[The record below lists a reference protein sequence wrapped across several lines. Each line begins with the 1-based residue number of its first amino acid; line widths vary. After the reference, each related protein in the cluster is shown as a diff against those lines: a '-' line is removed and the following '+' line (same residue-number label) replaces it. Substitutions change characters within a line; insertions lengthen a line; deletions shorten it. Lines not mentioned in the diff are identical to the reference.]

1 MTGRAPKLEGSGT
14 VNKWTRHLAVHGSLF
29 VPAAAAALACAGGC
43 QGPFE
48 GPSQRPSTQSGR
60 EIDRSNA
67 TIPTQQEMDDANQD
81 AVPDP
86 GASPGG
92 ST

>member
-1 MTGRAPKLEGSGT
+1 MNSWTIPQLVGGGRSVLMAT
-14 VNKWTRHLAVHGSLF
+14 
-29 VPAAAAALACAGGC
+29 AAAVLACAGGC
-43 QGPFE
+43 KGPFD
-48 GPSQRPSTQSGR
+48 GPSQRPSTQSGW
-60 EIDRSNA
+60 EIEGSNA

-92 ST
+92 GA